1 MVLDKRNLILYYSD
15 SLRKSVRSYSLPDK
29 KDRVVFANLQN
40 PTDIRYIPREK
51 YVIFV
56 IMFS

>member
-1 MVLDKRNLILYYSD
+1 MVLDRRNSILYYSD
-15 SLRKSVRSYSLPDK
+15 TLRKSIRSYSLPDK

-51 YVIFV
+51 FV
-56 IMFS
+56 VFLF